1 MLPFQPAEDLP
12 SVLSSADVLV
22 ALLEPDA
29 TKFSIPSKVL
39 SYMAAGRPIVG
50 LMPSDNPAAADIT
63 DCGGMVTDPTAAGVV
78 AAVDWLVVLADDRE
92 RQTAIGKRTR
102 ELAERKFQADDVAAK
117 FEKILLSIGGSGAVR
132 SDAASTGAAS
142 ERRTS

>member
-63 DCGGMVTDPTAAGVV
+63 DCGGMVTDPTASRRRGGGR
-78 AAVDWLVVLADDRE
+78 LADACWRT
-92 RQTAIGKRTR
+92 TAS
-102 ELAERKFQADDVAAK
+102 A
-117 FEKILLSIGGSGAVR
+117 
-132 SDAASTGAAS
+132 
-142 ERRTS
+142 RR